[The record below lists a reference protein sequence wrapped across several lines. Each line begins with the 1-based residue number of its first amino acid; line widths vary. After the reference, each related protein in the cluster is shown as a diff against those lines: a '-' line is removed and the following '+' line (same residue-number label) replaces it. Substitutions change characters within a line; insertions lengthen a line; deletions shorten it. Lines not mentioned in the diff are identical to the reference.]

1 MKKNKK
7 TQLPGM
13 PYKENFSNGAAD
25 KQADPVYCILK
36 VITGVRFTMKSD
48 VISIDNMGN
57 GYSDVME
64 QVEKVADWN
73 NLDHKKQLHLQLL
86 AEEMLSLAR
95 SITGEMKASFWI
107 ENEGN
112 NYELHMTTKTV
123 MDVEKR
129 YLLIESSSSHRNEAA
144 RTILGVL
151 REVVELM
158 MTPTTLPSN
167 QIPFDLANDIS
178 QGVYKEH
185 ALWDGYERSILLKVA
200 DNVKVGI
207 RGDEVDITVLK
218 SF

>member
-1 MKKNKK
+1 
-7 TQLPGM
+7 
-13 PYKENFSNGAAD
+13 
-25 KQADPVYCILK
+25 
-36 VITGVRFTMKSD
+36 MKSD

-57 GYSDVME
+57 GFDEVMK
-64 QVEKVADWN
+64 QVEKVSVWN
-73 NLDHKKQLHLQLL
+73 NLDHKKQIHLQLL

-123 MDVEKR
+123 MDAEKR
-129 YLLIESSSSHRNEAA
+129 YLLIESSSTHKNEASK
-144 RTILGVL
+144 TILGIL

-158 MTPTTLPSN
+158 MTPTALPAN
-167 QIPFDLANDIS
+167 HVPFDLASDIS
-178 QGVYKEH
+178 SGIYKERE
-185 ALWDGYERSILLKVA
+185 LWDGYERSILLRVA

-207 RGDEVDITVLK
+207 RGDLVEITVIK